1 MGTIQ
6 IPITTITPTI
16 PIAFFRMLL
25 HPITVSTA
33 SPSIFPTTGIKFDTA
48 ALAVFAVIPS
58 TLLDKLPSSDNI
70 PTNSVSI
77 IPNAHIVVLL
87 KYFDILFICTL
98 SDTFEIIPSAV
109 PININGKKTLVIIFP
124 IKLIKNNNIGWAIL
138 ADVMFPVVIINVIK
152 IGIKLP

>member
-1 MGTIQ
+1 MGIIQ

-16 PIAFFRMLL
+16 PTAFFKMLL
-25 HPITVSTA
+25 QPITVSTA
-33 SPSIFPTTGIKFDTA
+33 SPRIFPTTGIKFDTA

-58 TLLDKLPSSDNI
+58 TLLDRLPSSDNI
-70 PTNSVSI
+70 PTNSVSV

-87 KYFDILFICTL
+87 KYLDILFICTL

-124 IKLIKNNNIGWAIL
+124 IKLIKNNNIG
-138 ADVMFPVVIINVIK
+138 
-152 IGIKLP
+152 